1 MKSPQSTNQ
10 LDCDGSGEGLWPTI
24 RKDSGTCIQR
34 AYLMHSE
41 QMSCSRRCRTLAC
54 LVACLVATIDAQ
66 LSCPFTAP
74 SLTAGQ
80 LASICATWPTSAAPA
95 CSLQRLCASN
105 VRPPVFPTLCNTSRL
120 AANLCLDDIAIASA
134 VPECNRQ
141 VSSNSTPGR
150 VCVTHA
156 LGLAGLLQNTRA
168 ACDAMDDMPMDGCDT
183 CPAMDDCPD
192 PLGSLAAGCVEMRM
206 TPCRTSGW
214 TAFCSD
220 PAQGGLG
227 GFGRA
232 AAHLCLAPS
241 LWPTVRAP
249 PSLPPPPPLAPPPP
263 PPSPAS
269 CLSSPSLPSCA
280 TYTYPAANVS
290 ADIAKLCEAMP
301 DMPGCSI
308 QAACQ
313 AGTVPASSSACV
325 PFTLLATLCTDMP
338 GMNGCGPWK
347 ALCLPAASQVQ
358 QCRTYPP
365 IPSAP
370 SWMASRR
377 SVFSLC
383 SVEPQEECAGC
394 TPADCPDPL
403 ATLSALCLRTTTSPA
418 CAGFAAWRMADR
430 MSWLRCSRTLACLV
444 GCLVA
449 AIDAQLS
456 CPFTAPSL
464 TAGQLASICAT
475 WPISAAPACSLQ
487 RLCASNVRPPVF
499 PTLCNTSRLAAK
511 LCLDDIAVASAVP
524 ECSSL
529 QAQHAFVQSNPG
541 CVQALGLLSTRN
553 IAAILQAR
561 LPSHSCHF
569 SHHQGVTM
577 ARSLKSA
584 SEPCLSS
591 PSLPSCA
598 TYTYPAANVSAD
610 IAKLCGAMPDMPGCS
625 IQAACQAGTV
635 PASSSACVPFT
646 LLATLCT
653 DMPGMNGCGPWKALC
668 LPAASQ
674 VQQCRTY
681 PPIPS
686 APNWSD
692 TTSNVAELCG
702 SGSAAA
708 CANCTLADCP
718 DPLATLSALCLRT
731 TTSPAC
737 AGFAAWCA
745 AANTN
750 ASLSTYCS
758 LPQPPAPPTPA
769 PPAAPLPVPLMMNG
783 TANVTSGLNSSSTE
797 PLAPPPRV
805 GGMVGPPNIAPMTM
819 SPGMSM
825 TPSPT
830 SPEASP
836 AEASCLSSPSLP
848 SCATYTYPAAN
859 VSADI
864 AKLCG
869 AMPDMP
875 GCSIQAACKAGT
887 VPASSSACVPFTL
900 LATLC
905 TDMPGM
911 NGCGPWKALCL
922 PAASQVQQC
931 RTYPPI
937 PSAPSWAASR
947 QAVFSAC
954 GEMGMPQ
961 CEQCRQASCPDP
973 LAALAGMCID
983 MPTMSQCGVYA
994 SWCVAANTDGSLGV
1008 YCKGAQPGDVGL
1020 PSMLM
1025 YFHER
1030 IRELVLWRT
1039 WVPNTQGQYAGTIIC
1054 IMCFGVVS
1062 MGLKTWVTLLN
1073 MDWKVRWLATDMPLS
1088 KHWLLPS
1095 KQQLGHA
1102 CIKAVIMGVSITLD
1116 YFNMLIAMTFNV
1128 GMFCAVVLGYVL
1140 GVFFFSHIPDN
1151 WAARQLHAKQAADRQ
1166 RMYGE
1171 PRDVEVHMQPSPSG
1185 SWKAM
1190 QDGQDMSDTKEGNMP
1205 SCCPGHP

>member
-1 MKSPQSTNQ
+1 
-10 LDCDGSGEGLWPTI
+10 
-24 RKDSGTCIQR
+24 
-34 AYLMHSE
+34 MHSE

-54 LVACLVATIDAQ
+54 LVACLVAATDAQ

-74 SLTAGQ
+74 PLTAGQ

-95 CSLQRLCASN
+95 CSLQRLCAFN

-120 AANLCLDDIAIASA
+120 AANLCLDDIAVASA
-134 VPECNRQ
+134 VPECNSLQAQRTFIR
-141 VSSNSTPGR
+141 SNPG
-150 VCVTHA
+150 CVQA
-156 LGLAGLLQNTRA
+156 LGLLSISSTATTLQNTRA

-249 PSLPPPPPLAPPPP
+249 PSLPPPPPVAPPPP

-280 TYTYPAANVS
+280 TYTYPAVNVS

-313 AGTVPASSSACV
+313 
-325 PFTLLATLCTDMP
+325 
-338 GMNGCGPWK
+338 
-347 ALCLPAASQVQ
+347 
-358 QCRTYPP
+358 
-365 IPSAP
+365 
-370 SWMASRR
+370 
-377 SVFSLC
+377 
-383 SVEPQEECAGC
+383 
-394 TPADCPDPL
+394 
-403 ATLSALCLRTTTSPA
+403 
-418 CAGFAAWRMADR
+418 
-430 MSWLRCSRTLACLV
+430 
-444 GCLVA
+444 
-449 AIDAQLS
+449 
-456 CPFTAPSL
+456 
-464 TAGQLASICAT
+464 
-475 WPISAAPACSLQ
+475 
-487 RLCASNVRPPVF
+487 
-499 PTLCNTSRLAAK
+499 
-511 LCLDDIAVASAVP
+511 
-524 ECSSL
+524 
-529 QAQHAFVQSNPG
+529 
-541 CVQALGLLSTRN
+541 
-553 IAAILQAR
+553 
-561 LPSHSCHF
+561 
-569 SHHQGVTM
+569 
-577 ARSLKSA
+577 
-584 SEPCLSS
+584 
-591 PSLPSCA
+591 
-598 TYTYPAANVSAD
+598 
-610 IAKLCGAMPDMPGCS
+610 
-625 IQAACQAGTV
+625 
-635 PASSSACVPFT
+635 
-646 LLATLCT
+646 
-653 DMPGMNGCGPWKALC
+653 
-668 LPAASQ
+668 
-674 VQQCRTY
+674 
-681 PPIPS
+681 
-686 APNWSD
+686 
-692 TTSNVAELCG
+692 
-702 SGSAAA
+702 
-708 CANCTLADCP
+708 
-718 DPLATLSALCLRT
+718 
-731 TTSPAC
+731 
-737 AGFAAWCA
+737 
-745 AANTN
+745 
-750 ASLSTYCS
+750 
-758 LPQPPAPPTPA
+758 
-769 PPAAPLPVPLMMNG
+769 
-783 TANVTSGLNSSSTE
+783 
-797 PLAPPPRV
+797 
-805 GGMVGPPNIAPMTM
+805 
-819 SPGMSM
+819 
-825 TPSPT
+825 
-830 SPEASP
+830 
-836 AEASCLSSPSLP
+836 
-848 SCATYTYPAAN
+848 
-859 VSADI
+859 
-864 AKLCG
+864 
-869 AMPDMP
+869 
-875 GCSIQAACKAGT
+875 AGT

-994 SWCVAANTDGSLGV
+994 SWCVAANTDGSLGM

-1073 MDWKVRWLATDMPLS
+1073 MDWKVRWLATGMPLS

>member
-1 MKSPQSTNQ
+1 MPDQGS
-10 LDCDGSGEGLWPTI
+10 DGTGDEDTGLI
-24 RKDSGTCIQR
+24 K
-34 AYLMHSE
+34 
-41 QMSCSRRCRTLAC
+41 
-54 LVACLVATIDAQ
+54 
-66 LSCPFTAP
+66 
-74 SLTAGQ
+74 
-80 LASICATWPTSAAPA
+80 
-95 CSLQRLCASN
+95 
-105 VRPPVFPTLCNTSRL
+105 RPPVFPTLCNTSRL
-120 AANLCLDDIAIASA
+120 AANLCLDDIAVASA
-134 VPECNRQ
+134 VPQCNSLQAQRTFIR
-141 VSSNSTPGR
+141 SNPG
-150 VCVTHA
+150 CVQA
-156 LGLAGLLQNTRA
+156 LGLLSISSTATTLQASPCCQPITRDSELHHNQHMNTRA

-280 TYTYPAANVS
+280 TYTYPAVNVS

-365 IPSAP
+365 IP
-370 SWMASRR
+370 RR

-418 CAGFAAWRMADR
+418 CAGFAAWCAAANTDASMNVY
-430 MSWLRCSRTLACLV
+430 CSLPNPLPSPPTPPPPSPPPPLPTQMPPVYSPSPYHPSPPSPVEQSQTPEHSESSERTT
-444 GCLVA
+444 
-449 AIDAQLS
+449 DAQLS
-456 CPFTAPSL
+456 CPITAPSL
-464 TAGQLASICAT
+464 TAEQVASICDT

-487 RLCASNVRPPVF
+487 RLCASNFRPPVF
-499 PTLCNTSRLAAK
+499 PTLCNTSRLAAN

-524 ECSSL
+524 EC
-529 QAQHAFVQSNPG
+529 N
-541 CVQALGLLSTRN
+541 
-553 IAAILQAR
+553 
-561 LPSHSCHF
+561 
-569 SHHQGVTM
+569 
-577 ARSLKSA
+577 
-584 SEPCLSS
+584 S

-797 PLAPPPRV
+797 PLAPTPRV

-887 VPASSSACVPFTL
+887 VPVSSSACVPFTL

-983 MPTMSQCGVYA
+983 MPTMSQCSVYA
-994 SWCVAANTDGSLGV
+994 SWCVAANTDGSLGM

-1073 MDWKVRWLATDMPLS
+1073 MDWKVRWLATGMPLS